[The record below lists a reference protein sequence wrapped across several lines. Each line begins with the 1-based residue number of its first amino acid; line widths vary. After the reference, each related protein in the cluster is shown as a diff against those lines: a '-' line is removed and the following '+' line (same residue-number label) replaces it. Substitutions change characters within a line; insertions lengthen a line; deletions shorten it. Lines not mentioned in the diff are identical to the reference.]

1 MNIGPSTRGG
11 MSRAQRFA
19 RLDQNGD
26 GVRTRGFDK
35 AISGEMARLSKT
47 ELQTL
52 ADKISQKTG
61 QTITADDLLAKMDK
75 NGDGSIAMNEMR
87 GPRRGRPPRP
97 DQDGDGV
104 LSDTEL
110 QTLADKIS
118 QKTGQTVTADD
129 LKGMM
134 DADGD
139 GTVTAAEAKQ
149 ARQAH
154 RGQQPD
160 AVFEAVSENAAIPKD
175 VLDNF
180 AKEISQ
186 NTGRVL
192 NGDQLASR
200 LDRDGD
206 GQVSQSEL
214 NQAMRAMHQARMRN
228 M

>member
-26 GVRTRGFDK
+26 GQ
-35 AISGEMARLSKT
+35 LSKT

-75 NGDGSIAMNEMR
+75 NGDGGVAMNEMR
-87 GPRRGRPPRP
+87 GPRGPGGGRPPRP

-160 AVFEAVSENAAIPKD
+160 AVFEAASENAAIPKD

-214 NQAMRAMHQARMRN
+214 NQAMRAMHHARMRN